1 MVIEGICNEPLK
13 NTKQYI
19 ILVSSH
25 NSVQTVL
32 LILLENNT

>member
-1 MVIEGICNEPLK
+1 MVIEGICNEPVK

-32 LILLENNT
+32 ILLENNT

>member
-1 MVIEGICNEPLK
+1 MVIEGIRNEPLK

-25 NSVQTVL
+25 NSVQAV

>member
-1 MVIEGICNEPLK
+1 MVMEGICNEPVK

-32 LILLENNT
+32 ILLENNT

>member
-32 LILLENNT
+32 ILLENNT

>member
-19 ILVSSH
+19 ILVSSN
-25 NSVQTVL
+25 NSVQTV

>member
-1 MVIEGICNEPLK
+1 MVIEGICNEPVK

-19 ILVSSH
+19 ILESSH

-32 LILLENNT
+32 ILLENNT